1 MHIHNY
7 LCHLFYK
14 EKELIRLEVKN
25 LNKSFKVHTRGG
37 IEVKGFENINLEV
50 RQGEFL
56 SLYGP
61 SGAGKSSILKT
72 LFRTYTTSSGE
83 IIFHKDN
90 GKTIDISI
98 ASESEILNLRKSEI
112 GYVSQFLQILPR
124 VSAVDVVSEQL
135 VFKGESEDVSRV
147 KAKELLD
154 YLSIREELFDLSPL
168 TFSGGEQ
175 QRVNI
180 AKGIIAPK
188 SLLLLDEPTAS
199 LDKTNTMKVV
209 EKLKVLKE
217 KGVSM
222 VGIFHDLEAME
233 VISDKIYKLERVG

>member
-1 MHIHNY
+1 MY
-7 LCHLFYK
+7 S
-14 EKELIRLEVKN
+14 
-25 LNKSFKVHTRGG
+25 KS
-37 IEVKGFENINLEV
+37 
-50 RQGEFL
+50 
-56 SLYGP
+56 
-61 SGAGKSSILKT
+61 LKT
-72 LFRTYTTSSGE
+72 LFRTYTTTSGN
-83 IIFHKDN
+83 ILFHRDSGAK
-90 GKTIDISI
+90 IDLAT
-98 ASESEILNLRKSEI
+98 ASESEILELRKSEI

-124 VSAVDVVSEQL
+124 ISAVDVVAEQL
-135 VFKGESEDVSRV
+135 IFKGEAEQIARI
-147 KAKELLD
+147 KAKEMLD

-209 EKLKVLKE
+209 EKLKELK
-217 KGVSM
+217 KDGVAM

-233 VISDKIYKLERVG
+233 MISDKIYKLERVK

>member
-1 MHIHNY
+1 MQNVV
-7 LCHLFYK
+7 
-14 EKELIRLEVKN
+14 RLEVKN
-25 LNKSFKVHTRGG
+25 LNKTFTVHTRGS
-37 IEVKGFENINLEV
+37 IEVKGFENINLNV
-50 RQGEFL
+50 KQGEFL

-72 LFRTYTTSSGE
+72 LFRTYTTTSGN

-90 GKTIDISI
+90 GNTIDIAN

-124 VSAVDVVSEQL
+124 ISAVDVVSEQL
-135 VFKGESEDVSRV
+135 IFKGESQEIARQ
-147 KAKELLD
+147 KAKEMLD

-209 EKLKVLKE
+209 RKLEELKTQ
-217 KGVSM
+217 GVAM

-233 VISDKIYKLERVG
+233 IISDKIYKLERVK

>member
-1 MHIHNY
+1 M
-7 LCHLFYK
+7 LK
-14 EKELIRLEVKN
+14 LEVKN
-25 LNKSFKVHTRGG
+25 LNKTFTVHTQGS
-37 IEVKGFENINLEV
+37 IEVKGYENISFQV
-50 RQGEFL
+50 KQGEFL
-56 SLYGP
+56 SLFGP

-72 LFRTYTTSSGE
+72 LYRTYTTTNGS
-83 IIFHKDN
+83 IIYYRGN
-90 GKTIDISI
+90 GSTIDIAS
-98 ASESEILNLRKSEI
+98 ASESEILSLRKSEL

-135 VFKGESEDVSRV
+135 LLKGESEDVSRA
-147 KAKELLD
+147 KAKEMLD

-209 EKLKVLKE
+209 EKLKELK
-217 KGVSM
+217 KQGVAM

-233 VISDKIYKLERVG
+233 MISDRIYELERVQG

>member
-1 MHIHNY
+1 M
-7 LCHLFYK
+7 
-14 EKELIRLEVKN
+14 IRLEVKN
-25 LNKSFKVHTRGG
+25 LNKIFKVHTQGS
-37 IEVKGFENINLEV
+37 IEVKGFEDISFDV
-50 RQGEFL
+50 KKGEFL
-56 SLYGP
+56 SLFGP

-72 LFRTYTTSSGE
+72 LFRTYTTTTGD
-83 IIFHKDN
+83 ILFHRDN
-90 GKTIDISI
+90 GNTINIST
-98 ASESEILNLRKSEI
+98 ATESQILNLRHSEI

-124 VSAVDVVSEQL
+124 VSAVDVVAQQL
-135 VFKGESEDVSRV
+135 IFKGESEEISRE
-147 KAKELLD
+147 KAKDMLD

-209 EKLKVLKE
+209 EKLKGLKKE
-217 KGVSM
+217 GVSM
-222 VGIFHDLEAME
+222 VGIFHDLEAMDM
-233 VISDKIYKLERVG
+233 ISDKIYKLKRVK

>member
-1 MHIHNY
+1 MQNMV
-7 LCHLFYK
+7 
-14 EKELIRLEVKN
+14 RLEVKN
-25 LNKSFKVHTRGG
+25 LNKTFTVHTRGS
-37 IEVKGFENINLEV
+37 IEVKGFENINFNV
-50 RQGEFL
+50 KQGEFL

-72 LFRTYTTSSGE
+72 LFRTYITTSGN

-90 GKTIDISI
+90 GNTIDIAN

-124 VSAVDVVSEQL
+124 ISAVDVVSEQL
-135 VFKGESEDVSRV
+135 IFKGESQEIARQ
-147 KAKELLD
+147 KAKEMLD

-209 EKLKVLKE
+209 EKLKELKTQ
-217 KGVSM
+217 GVAM

-233 VISDKIYKLERVG
+233 IISDNIYKLQRVK

>member
-1 MHIHNY
+1 V
-7 LCHLFYK
+7 
-14 EKELIRLEVKN
+14 IRLEVKN
-25 LNKSFKVHTRGG
+25 LDKTFTVHTRGS
-37 IEVKGFENINLEV
+37 IEVKGFENINLSV
-50 RQGEFL
+50 KNGEFL
-56 SLYGP
+56 SLFGP

-72 LFRTYTTSSGE
+72 LFRTYSTTSGD
-83 IIFHKDN
+83 IIFTRDDRSN
-90 GKTIDISI
+90 INIAT
-98 ASESEILNLRKSEI
+98 ASESEILELRKNEI

-124 VSAVDVVSEQL
+124 ISAVDVVAEQL
-135 VFKGESEDVSRV
+135 IFKGESEEVSRS
-147 KAKELLD
+147 KAKEMLD

-209 EKLKVLKE
+209 EKLKELKTQ
-217 KGVSM
+217 GVAM
-222 VGIFHDLEAME
+222 VGIFHDLEAMKI
-233 VISDKIYKLERVG
+233 ISDEIYKLERVK

>member
-1 MHIHNY
+1 M
-7 LCHLFYK
+7 
-14 EKELIRLEVKN
+14 IRLEVKD
-25 LNKSFKVHTRGG
+25 LNKTFKVHTQGS
-37 IEVKGFENINLEV
+37 IEVKGFENISLQV
-50 RQGEFL
+50 KQGEFL
-56 SLYGP
+56 SLFGP

-72 LFRTYTTSSGE
+72 LFRTYTTTSGN
-83 IIFHKDN
+83 IIFHRDN
-90 GKTIDISI
+90 GNTIDI
-98 ASESEILNLRKSEI
+98 ANANESEILELRKNEI

-124 VSAVDVVSEQL
+124 VSAVDVVAQQL
-135 VFKGESEDVSRV
+135 IYKGESEKVSRV
-147 KAKELLD
+147 KAKEMLD

-209 EKLKVLKE
+209 EKLKILKTQ
-217 KGVSM
+217 GVAM

-233 VISDKIYKLERVG
+233 IISDNIYKLERVG

>member
-1 MHIHNY
+1 V
-7 LCHLFYK
+7 
-14 EKELIRLEVKN
+14 IRLEVKN
-25 LNKSFKVHTRGG
+25 LNKSFKVYTRGG
-37 IEVKGFENINLEV
+37 IEVKGFEDINLEV
-50 RQGEFL
+50 KKGEFL
-56 SLYGP
+56 SLFGP

-72 LFRTYTTSSGE
+72 LFRTYTTTSGN
-83 IIFHKDN
+83 IIFHKDD
-90 GKTIDISI
+90 GSTIDISS
-98 ASESEILNLRKSEI
+98 ATESQILSLRKNEI

-124 VSAVDVVSEQL
+124 ISAVDIVSEQL
-135 VFKGESEDVSRV
+135 IVKGESEQVSRS

-154 YLSIREELFDLSPL
+154 FLSIREELFDLSPL

-209 EKLKVLKE
+209 EKLKILKTQ
-217 KGVSM
+217 GVSM

-233 VISDKIYKLERVG
+233 IISDSIYELKRVN

>member
-1 MHIHNY
+1 M
-7 LCHLFYK
+7 
-14 EKELIRLEVKN
+14 IRLKVKD
-25 LNKSFKVHTRGG
+25 LNKTFKVHTRGG
-37 IEVKGFENINLEV
+37 IEVKGFENISLEV
-50 RQGEFL
+50 NEGEFL

-72 LFRTYTTSSGE
+72 LFRTYTTTSGK
-83 IIFHKDN
+83 ILFHKKD
-90 GKTIDISI
+90 GDTIDIAN
-98 ASESEILNLRKSEI
+98 ASESEILNLRKNEI

-124 VSAVDVVSEQL
+124 ISAVDVVSEQL
-135 VFKGESEDVSRV
+135 IFKGESEDVSRI
-147 KAKELLD
+147 KAKEMLD

-209 EKLKVLKE
+209 EKLKILKTQ
-217 KGVSM
+217 GVAM
-222 VGIFHDLEAME
+222 VGIFHDLEAMNI
-233 VISDKIYKLERVG
+233 ISDSIHELKRVG

>member
-1 MHIHNY
+1 M
-7 LCHLFYK
+7 
-14 EKELIRLEVKN
+14 IRLEVKN
-25 LNKSFKVHTRGG
+25 LNKTFTVHTRGS
-37 IEVKGFENINLEV
+37 IEVKGFENINLSV
-50 RQGEFL
+50 KQGEFL

-72 LFRTYTTSSGE
+72 LFRTYTTTSGN

-90 GKTIDISI
+90 GSTIDI
-98 ASESEILNLRKSEI
+98 ANATESEILNLRKSEI

-124 VSAVDVVSEQL
+124 ISAVDVVSEQL
-135 VFKGESEDVSRV
+135 IFKGESQEVARQ
-147 KAKELLD
+147 KAKEMLD

-199 LDKTNTMKVV
+199 LDRTNTMKVV
-209 EKLKVLKE
+209 EKLKELKTQ
-217 KGVSM
+217 GVAM

-233 VISDKIYKLERVG
+233 IISDNIYKLERVK

>member
-1 MHIHNY
+1 MT
-7 LCHLFYK
+7 
-14 EKELIRLEVKN
+14 RLEVKN
-25 LNKSFKVHTRGG
+25 LNKTFKVHTQGS
-37 IEVKGFENINLEV
+37 IEVKGFENISFEV
-50 RQGEFL
+50 KNGEFL
-56 SLYGP
+56 SLFGP

-72 LFRTYTTSSGE
+72 LFRTYTTTNGQV
-83 IIFHKDN
+83 IFHKDN
-90 GKTIDISI
+90 GNKIDISS
-98 ASESEILNLRKSEI
+98 ANESEILELRKREI

-124 VSAVDVVSEQL
+124 VSAVDVVAEQL
-135 VFKGESEDVSRV
+135 IFKGESEEASRV
-147 KAKELLD
+147 KAKEMLD

-199 LDKTNTMKVV
+199 LDKKNTMKVV
-209 EKLKVLKE
+209 EKLKVLKTQ
-217 KGVSM
+217 GVAM

-233 VISDKIYKLERVG
+233 MISDKIYKLKRVK

>member
-1 MHIHNY
+1 M
-7 LCHLFYK
+7 
-14 EKELIRLEVKN
+14 IRLEVKD
-25 LNKSFKVHTRGG
+25 LNKTFKVHTRGS
-37 IEVKGFENINLEV
+37 IEVKGFENINLTV
-50 RQGEFL
+50 KNGEFL
-56 SLYGP
+56 SLFGP

-72 LFRTYTTSSGE
+72 LYRTYTTTSGS
-83 IIFHKDN
+83 IIFTRDDKSN
-90 GKTIDISI
+90 IDISS

-135 VFKGESEDVSRV
+135 IFKGESESISRE
-147 KAKELLD
+147 KAKELLA

-199 LDKTNTMKVV
+199 LDKSNTMKVV
-209 EKLKVLKE
+209 EKLKDLK
-217 KGVSM
+217 KQGVAM
-222 VGIFHDLEAME
+222 VGIFHDLEAMKK
-233 VISDKIYKLERVG
+233 ISDRIYELERVK

>member
-1 MHIHNY
+1 M
-7 LCHLFYK
+7 
-14 EKELIRLEVKN
+14 IRLEVKN
-25 LNKSFKVHTRGG
+25 LNKTFTVHTRGS
-37 IEVKGFENINLEV
+37 IEVKGFENIEFSV
-50 RQGEFL
+50 KKGEFL
-56 SLYGP
+56 SLFGP

-72 LFRTYTTSSGE
+72 LFRTYTTTSGN
-83 IIFHKDN
+83 IIFHRDN
-90 GKTIDISI
+90 GSKMDLAT
-98 ASESEILNLRKSEI
+98 ATQSEILNLRKSEI

-124 VSAVDVVSEQL
+124 ISAVDVVAEQL
-135 VFKGESEDVSRV
+135 IFKGESEEASKQ
-147 KAKELLD
+147 KAKDMLD

-209 EKLKVLKE
+209 EKLKLLK
-217 KGVSM
+217 KQGVSM

-233 VISDKIYKLERVG
+233 MISDSIYKLERVG

>member
-1 MHIHNY
+1 M
-7 LCHLFYK
+7 LK
-14 EKELIRLEVKN
+14 LEVKN
-25 LNKSFKVHTRGG
+25 LNKTFTVHTQGS
-37 IEVKGFENINLEV
+37 IEVKGYENISFQV
-50 RQGEFL
+50 KQGEFL
-56 SLYGP
+56 SLFGP

-72 LFRTYTTSSGE
+72 LYRTYTTTNGN
-83 IIFHKDN
+83 IIYYRGN
-90 GKTIDISI
+90 GSTIDIAS
-98 ASESEILNLRKSEI
+98 ASESEILSLRKSEL

-135 VFKGESEDVSRV
+135 LLKGESEDVSRA
-147 KAKELLD
+147 KAKEMLD

-188 SLLLLDEPTAS
+188 SLLFLDEPTAS

-209 EKLKVLKE
+209 EKLKELKE
-217 KGVSM
+217 QGVAM

-233 VISDKIYKLERVG
+233 MISDRIYELERVQG

>member
-1 MHIHNY
+1 M
-7 LCHLFYK
+7 LK
-14 EKELIRLEVKN
+14 LEVKN
-25 LNKSFKVHTRGG
+25 LNKTFTVHTQGS
-37 IEVKGFENINLEV
+37 IEVKGYENINFQV
-50 RQGEFL
+50 KQGEFL
-56 SLYGP
+56 SLFGP

-72 LFRTYTTSSGE
+72 LYRTYTTTNGS
-83 IIFHKDN
+83 IIYYRGN
-90 GKTIDISI
+90 GSTIDIAS
-98 ASESEILNLRKSEI
+98 ASESEILSLRKSEL

-135 VFKGESEDVSRV
+135 LLKGESEDVSRT
-147 KAKELLD
+147 KAKEMLD

-209 EKLKVLKE
+209 EKLKELKE
-217 KGVSM
+217 QGVAM

-233 VISDKIYKLERVG
+233 MISDRIYELERVQG

>member
-1 MHIHNY
+1 M
-7 LCHLFYK
+7 LK
-14 EKELIRLEVKN
+14 LEVKN
-25 LNKSFKVHTRGG
+25 LNKTFTVHTQGS
-37 IEVKGFENINLEV
+37 IEVKGYENINFQV
-50 RQGEFL
+50 KQGEFL
-56 SLYGP
+56 SLFGP

-72 LFRTYTTSSGE
+72 LYRTYTTTNGN
-83 IIFHKDN
+83 IIYYREN
-90 GKTIDISI
+90 GSTIDIAS
-98 ASESEILNLRKSEI
+98 ASESEILSLRKSEL

-135 VFKGESEDVSRV
+135 LLKGESEDVSRA
-147 KAKELLD
+147 KAKEMLD

-209 EKLKVLKE
+209 EKLKELK
-217 KGVSM
+217 KQGVAM

-233 VISDKIYKLERVG
+233 MISDRIYKLERVQG

>member
-1 MHIHNY
+1 M
-7 LCHLFYK
+7 LK
-14 EKELIRLEVKN
+14 LEVKN
-25 LNKSFKVHTRGG
+25 LNKTFTVHTQGS
-37 IEVKGFENINLEV
+37 IEVKGYENINFQV
-50 RQGEFL
+50 KQGEFL
-56 SLYGP
+56 SLFGP

-72 LFRTYTTSSGE
+72 LYRTYTTTNGS
-83 IIFHKDN
+83 IIYYRGN
-90 GKTIDISI
+90 GSTIDIAS
-98 ASESEILNLRKSEI
+98 ASESEILSLRKSEL

-135 VFKGESEDVSRV
+135 LLKGESEDVSRA
-147 KAKELLD
+147 KAKEMLD

-209 EKLKVLKE
+209 EKLKELKE
-217 KGVSM
+217 QGVAM

-233 VISDKIYKLERVG
+233 MISDRIYELERVQG

>member
-1 MHIHNY
+1 MQNMV
-7 LCHLFYK
+7 
-14 EKELIRLEVKN
+14 RLEVKN
-25 LNKSFKVHTRGG
+25 LNKTFTVHTRGS
-37 IEVKGFENINLEV
+37 IEVKGFENINLSV
-50 RQGEFL
+50 KQGEFL

-72 LFRTYTTSSGE
+72 LFRTYTTTSGN

-90 GKTIDISI
+90 GITIDIAN

-124 VSAVDVVSEQL
+124 ISAVDVVSEQL
-135 VFKGESEDVSRV
+135 IFKGESQEIARQ
-147 KAKELLD
+147 KAKEMLD

-199 LDKTNTMKVV
+199 LDRTNTMKVV
-209 EKLKVLKE
+209 EKLKELKTQ
-217 KGVSM
+217 GVAM

-233 VISDKIYKLERVG
+233 IISNNIYKLERVK

>member
-1 MHIHNY
+1 M
-7 LCHLFYK
+7 
-14 EKELIRLEVKN
+14 IRLEVKN
-25 LNKSFKVHTRGG
+25 LNKTFTVHTRGS
-37 IEVKGFENINLEV
+37 IEVKGFENINLSV
-50 RQGEFL
+50 KQGEFL

-72 LFRTYTTSSGE
+72 LFRTYTTTSGN

-90 GKTIDISI
+90 GSTIDI
-98 ASESEILNLRKSEI
+98 ANATESEILNLRKSEI

-135 VFKGESEDVSRV
+135 IFKGESQEVARQ
-147 KAKELLD
+147 KAKEMLD

-199 LDKTNTMKVV
+199 LDRTNTMKVV
-209 EKLKVLKE
+209 EKLKELKTQ
-217 KGVSM
+217 GVAM

-233 VISDKIYKLERVG
+233 IISDNIYKLERVK

>member
-1 MHIHNY
+1 M
-7 LCHLFYK
+7 
-14 EKELIRLEVKN
+14 IRLEVKN
-25 LNKSFKVHTRGG
+25 LNKSFKVYTRGG
-37 IEVKGFENINLEV
+37 IEVKGFEDINLEV
-50 RQGEFL
+50 KKGEFL
-56 SLYGP
+56 SLFGP

-72 LFRTYTTSSGE
+72 LFRTYTTTSGN
-83 IIFHKDN
+83 IIFHKDD
-90 GKTIDISI
+90 GSTIDISS
-98 ASESEILNLRKSEI
+98 ATESQILSLRKNEI

-124 VSAVDVVSEQL
+124 ISAVDIVSEQL
-135 VFKGESEDVSRV
+135 IVKGESEQVARS

-154 YLSIREELFDLSPL
+154 FLSIREELFDLSPL

-209 EKLKVLKE
+209 EKLKILKTQ
-217 KGVSM
+217 GVSM

-233 VISDKIYKLERVG
+233 IISDSIYELKRVN

>member
-1 MHIHNY
+1 M
-7 LCHLFYK
+7 
-14 EKELIRLEVKN
+14 IRLEVKN
-25 LNKSFKVHTRGG
+25 LNKTFTVHTQGS
-37 IEVKGFENINLEV
+37 IEVKGFEDINFEV
-50 RQGEFL
+50 KQGEFL
-56 SLYGP
+56 SLFGP

-72 LFRTYTTSSGE
+72 LFRTYTTTQGN
-83 IIFHKDN
+83 IVFHRDN
-90 GKTIDISI
+90 GSKIDIST
-98 ASESEILNLRKSEI
+98 ATESEILELRKSEV

-124 VSAVDVVSEQL
+124 VSAVDVVAEQL
-135 VFKGESEDVSRV
+135 IFKGESEEISRN
-147 KAKELLD
+147 KAKEMLD

-209 EKLKVLKE
+209 EKLKLLKE
-217 KGVSM
+217 DGVAM
-222 VGIFHDLEAME
+222 VGIFHDLEAMDM
-233 VISDKIYKLERVG
+233 ISDTIYKLERVG

>member
-1 MHIHNY
+1 M
-7 LCHLFYK
+7 
-14 EKELIRLEVKN
+14 IRLEVKN
-25 LNKSFKVHTRGG
+25 LNKIFRVHTQGG
-37 IEVKGFENINLEV
+37 IEVKAFENINLEV
-50 RQGEFL
+50 KEGEFL

-83 IIFHKDN
+83 ILFYKKNAGIV
-90 GKTIDISI
+90 DIAK
-98 ASESEILNLRKSEI
+98 ASESEILNLRKSDI

-135 VFKGESEDVSRV
+135 MFKGESEDISRI
-147 KAKELLD
+147 KAKELLS

-209 EKLKVLKE
+209 EKLKELK
-217 KGVSM
+217 KDGVSM
-222 VGIFHDLEAME
+222 IGIFHDLEAME
-233 VISDKIYKLERVG
+233 IISDKIYKLERVQ

>member
-1 MHIHNY
+1 MV
-7 LCHLFYK
+7 
-14 EKELIRLEVKN
+14 RLEVKN
-25 LNKSFKVHTRGG
+25 LNKTFTVHTRGG
-37 IEVKGFENINLEV
+37 IEVKGFENINLSV
-50 RQGEFL
+50 KQGEFL

-72 LFRTYTTSSGE
+72 LFRTYTTTSGN

-90 GKTIDISI
+90 GSTIDIAN

-124 VSAVDVVSEQL
+124 ISAVDVVSEQL
-135 VFKGESEDVSRV
+135 IFKGESEEVSRQ
-147 KAKELLD
+147 KAKEMLD

-199 LDKTNTMKVV
+199 LDRTNTMKVV
-209 EKLKVLKE
+209 EKLKELKTQ
-217 KGVSM
+217 GVAM

-233 VISDKIYKLERVG
+233 IISDNIYKLERVK

>member
-1 MHIHNY
+1 M
-7 LCHLFYK
+7 LK
-14 EKELIRLEVKN
+14 LEVKN
-25 LNKSFKVHTRGG
+25 LNKTFTVHTQGS
-37 IEVKGFENINLEV
+37 IEVKGYENINFQV
-50 RQGEFL
+50 KQGEFL
-56 SLYGP
+56 SLFGP

-72 LFRTYTTSSGE
+72 LYRTYTTTNGN
-83 IIFHKDN
+83 IIYYREN
-90 GKTIDISI
+90 GSTIDIAS
-98 ASESEILNLRKSEI
+98 ASESEILSLRKAEL

-124 VSAVDVVSEQL
+124 VSAVEVVSEQL
-135 VFKGESEDVSRV
+135 LLKGESEDVSRA
-147 KAKELLD
+147 KAKEMLD

-209 EKLKVLKE
+209 EKLKELKE
-217 KGVSM
+217 QGVAM

-233 VISDKIYKLERVG
+233 MISDRIYELERVQG

>member
-1 MHIHNY
+1 M
-7 LCHLFYK
+7 
-14 EKELIRLEVKN
+14 IRLEVKN
-25 LNKSFKVHTRGG
+25 LNKTFTVHTRGS
-37 IEVKGFENINLEV
+37 IEVKGFENINLSV
-50 RQGEFL
+50 KQGEFL

-72 LFRTYTTSSGE
+72 LFRTYTTTSGN

-90 GKTIDISI
+90 GSTIDI
-98 ASESEILNLRKSEI
+98 ANATESEILNLRKSEI

-135 VFKGESEDVSRV
+135 IFKGESQEVARQ
-147 KAKELLD
+147 KAKEMLD

-199 LDKTNTMKVV
+199 LDRTNTMKVV
-209 EKLKVLKE
+209 EKLKELKTQ
-217 KGVSM
+217 GVAM

-233 VISDKIYKLERVG
+233 IISDTIYKLERVK

>member
-1 MHIHNY
+1 MV
-7 LCHLFYK
+7 
-14 EKELIRLEVKN
+14 RLEVKN
-25 LNKSFKVHTRGG
+25 LNKTFTVHTRGG
-37 IEVKGFENINLEV
+37 IEVKGFENINLSV
-50 RQGEFL
+50 KQGEFL

-72 LFRTYTTSSGE
+72 LFRTYTTTSGN

-90 GKTIDISI
+90 GSTIDI
-98 ASESEILNLRKSEI
+98 ANATESEILNLRKSEI
-112 GYVSQFLQILPR
+112 GYVSQYLQILPR
-124 VSAVDVVSEQL
+124 ISAVDVVSEQL
-135 VFKGESEDVSRV
+135 IFKGESEEVARQ
-147 KAKELLD
+147 KAKEMLD

-199 LDKTNTMKVV
+199 LDRTNTMKVV
-209 EKLKVLKE
+209 EKLKELKIQ
-217 KGVSM
+217 GVAM

-233 VISDKIYKLERVG
+233 IISDNIYKLERVK

>member
-1 MHIHNY
+1 M
-7 LCHLFYK
+7 
-14 EKELIRLEVKN
+14 IRLEVKD
-25 LNKSFKVHTRGG
+25 LNKTFKVHTRGS
-37 IEVKGFENINLEV
+37 IEVKGFENINLTV
-50 RQGEFL
+50 KNGEFL
-56 SLYGP
+56 SLFGP

-72 LFRTYTTSSGE
+72 LYRTYTTTSGS
-83 IIFHKDN
+83 IIFTRDDRSN
-90 GKTIDISI
+90 IDISN

-135 VFKGESEDVSRV
+135 IFKGESEEVSRE
-147 KAKELLD
+147 KAKELLA

-209 EKLKVLKE
+209 EKLKDLK
-217 KGVSM
+217 KQGVAM
-222 VGIFHDLEAME
+222 VGIFHDLEAMKI
-233 VISDKIYKLERVG
+233 ISDRIYELERVK

>member
-1 MHIHNY
+1 MV
-7 LCHLFYK
+7 
-14 EKELIRLEVKN
+14 RLEVKN
-25 LNKSFKVHTRGG
+25 LNKTFTVHTRGG
-37 IEVKGFENINLEV
+37 IEVKGFENINLSV
-50 RQGEFL
+50 KQGEFL

-72 LFRTYTTSSGE
+72 LFRTYTTTSGN

-90 GKTIDISI
+90 GSTIDI
-98 ASESEILNLRKSEI
+98 ANATESEILNLRKSEI

-124 VSAVDVVSEQL
+124 ISAVDVVSEQL
-135 VFKGESEDVSRV
+135 IFKGESEEVARQ
-147 KAKELLD
+147 KAKEMLD

-199 LDKTNTMKVV
+199 LDRTNTMKVV
-209 EKLKVLKE
+209 EKLKELKTQ
-217 KGVSM
+217 GVAM

-233 VISDKIYKLERVG
+233 IISDNIYKLERVK